1 MNSFYPLHTNILG
14 RNTNT
19 LGYYRH
25 THCCRV
31 FPFFVLFVT
40 SSSERKDAEERRLMK
55 CIFLISFR
63 AFANFDERR
72 VFFCLLIIIHPP
84 PRTQML
90 LFLIL
95 FINCARLCWPFFLIF
110 DVRFRKFS
118 LSKHVFSPAQY
129 IYNVVCFVKRTH
141 IRTSSS
147 IDRILL
153 KRKRKT

>member
-84 PRTQML
+84 PRTQMF

-95 FINCARLCWPFFLIF
+95 FINYMEMVYLIYRLVTILRKVVKFVSFLNNE
-110 DVRFRKFS
+110 
-118 LSKHVFSPAQY
+118 
-129 IYNVVCFVKRTH
+129 YNSF
-141 IRTSSS
+141 
-147 IDRILL
+147 LL
-153 KRKRKT
+153 